1 MPLKDMLG
9 KKFETVGELL
19 RDTQPLVADEHVRL
33 ERAGAQI
40 MTNITVRVRFLILL
54 SRSAKPC
61 SKYEAPYIRL

>member
-19 RDTQPLVADEHVRL
+19 RDTQQLVADEHVRL

-40 MTNITVRVRFLILL
+40 VTNITGRVRFLILL
-54 SRSAKPC
+54 
-61 SKYEAPYIRL
+61 